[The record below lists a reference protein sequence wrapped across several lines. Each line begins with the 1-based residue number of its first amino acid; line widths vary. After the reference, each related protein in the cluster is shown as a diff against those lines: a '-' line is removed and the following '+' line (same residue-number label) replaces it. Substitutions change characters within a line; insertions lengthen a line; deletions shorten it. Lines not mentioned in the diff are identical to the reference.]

1 MARAVARRLARDGR
15 GAPTRAPR
23 RASRARAVAR
33 ASRDGADAGSESIRV
48 RYDVVRARATAALR
62 RVLDDGADASAV
74 LRKALRPG
82 TARVTNDER
91 AAIARATL
99 GATAWRLRLEAE
111 LASATRH
118 GTREARACAERAGD
132 RAEKLILMYWSGDRG
147 SGGRAVV
154 PSAEDARAMY
164 GDGAADLRIA
174 AREENV
180 RWSSD
185 DAIAVGQKTAL
196 PRPLVDA
203 LIREYGREE
212 ALAFGAAINA
222 PGPVTCRANGAL
234 ARGGADEVAAMLA
247 REGIRTEKTKY
258 GLAAP
263 LAFVLPDGPPKNGG
277 IFGCDVWRRGYFEV
291 MDEGSQCIANAVGAR
306 EGERILDACAGN
318 GGKTLAMAANMNG
331 HGEICAFD
339 IDKRRLSHLKAN
351 AARARASTRW

>member
-147 SGGRAVV
+147 SGCLLYTS
-154 PSAEDARAMY
+154 PS
-164 GDGAADLRIA
+164 
-174 AREENV
+174 
-180 RWSSD
+180 
-185 DAIAVGQKTAL
+185 
-196 PRPLVDA
+196 PRD
-203 LIREYGREE
+203 
-212 ALAFGAAINA
+212 
-222 PGPVTCRANGAL
+222 
-234 ARGGADEVAAMLA
+234 
-247 REGIRTEKTKY
+247 
-258 GLAAP
+258 
-263 LAFVLPDGPPKNGG
+263 
-277 IFGCDVWRRGYFEV
+277 
-291 MDEGSQCIANAVGAR
+291 
-306 EGERILDACAGN
+306 
-318 GGKTLAMAANMNG
+318 
-331 HGEICAFD
+331 
-339 IDKRRLSHLKAN
+339 
-351 AARARASTRW
+351 